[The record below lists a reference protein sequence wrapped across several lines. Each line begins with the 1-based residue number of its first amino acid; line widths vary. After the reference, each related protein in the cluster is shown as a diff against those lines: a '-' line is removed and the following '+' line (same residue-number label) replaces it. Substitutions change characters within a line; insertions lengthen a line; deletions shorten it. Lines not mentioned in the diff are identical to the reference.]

1 MAFHLSMENKSF
13 LPGDGIVEEDVEQTI
28 KAMGYI
34 GRVGMR
40 QTDQEIL
47 NVMTGWWDAGCS

>member
-1 MAFHLSMENKSF
+1 M
-13 LPGDGIVEEDVEQTI
+13 EEDVEETI

-47 NVMTGWWDAGCS
+47 KVMTGWADVG